1 MSVVRR
7 RIIGLLIA
15 LVLANVC
22 AFAQDVGTPAAT
34 PPRILIDLPDSIR
47 SDSVWIR
54 YSLTG
59 PGSNGA
65 IVEREANL
73 RRYVID
79 AIIGVKPAQ
88 QAKIVVYAPG
98 CQFKAYTIDLD
109 GVSDVSERFQCDSL
123 PSKTLHGFLPPAQI
137 PSRKFPEKNLAVSGE
152 FEPDWVCDFFL
163 QQRRLGGA
171 IVTGGSCLG
180 ASIPLGVV
188 GDFDIS
194 NGGTFEITIPDFARD
209 PLFNGTGSV
218 PRFGNFGEI
227 LLGVRDKKGDKKID
241 LGGWGIKPENAGPES
256 GLIVQGEY
264 PNPVRFTTIR

>member
-1 MSVVRR
+1 MRR
-7 RIIGLLIA
+7 GIIGPLIA

-22 AFAQDVGTPAAT
+22 AVAQDTGTPAAA

-59 PGSNGA
+59 PGSNSA
-65 IVEREANL
+65 IVKREANL
-73 RRYVID
+73 RRYIID

-98 CQFKAYTIDLD
+98 CQFKAYAIDLD

-123 PSKTLHGFLPPAQI
+123 PSKTLHAFLPPAQI
-137 PSRKFPEKNLAVSGE
+137 PSNKFPAEKNLVVSGE

-180 ASIPLGVV
+180 AGIPLGVV

-194 NGGTFEITIPDFARD
+194 NGGAFEITIPDFARD
-209 PLFNGTGSV
+209 PLFKGTQSV
-218 PRFGNFGEI
+218 PRFVNFGEI
-227 LLGVRDKKGDKKID
+227 LLGVRDKKID

-264 PNPVRFTTIR
+264 PNTVRFTTIR

>member
-15 LVLANVC
+15 IVLANAC
-22 AFAQDVGTPAAT
+22 AFAQDTGTPAAT
-34 PPRILIDLPDSIR
+34 PPRILIELPDSIR
-47 SDSVWIR
+47 SDAVWIR

-65 IVEREANL
+65 IVTREANL

-98 CQFKAYTIDLD
+98 CQFKAYAIDLD

-123 PSKTLHGFLPPAQI
+123 PGKTVHGFLPPAQI
-137 PSRKFPEKNLAVSGE
+137 PSSKFPGEKNLVISGE

-163 QQRRLGGA
+163 QQRRLGAA

-180 ASIPLGVV
+180 AGIPLGAV

-209 PLFNGTGSV
+209 PLFKGTGSV
-218 PRFGNFGEI
+218 PRFVNFGEI
-227 LLGVRDKKGDKKID
+227 LLGLRYKKIERT
-241 LGGWGIKPENAGPES
+241 GCGITPENAGPES
-256 GLIVQGEY
+256 GLIVESEY
-264 PNPVRFTTIR
+264 PNPVKFTTIR